1 MCCSIRAAAFFLS
14 SLHVYFAVTQM
25 VRVLP
30 TAISSLSSRTLEAV
44 MALIFALF
52 FFSSGFMT
60 FRGADEESQVL
71 IAGGGVLL
79 FLILGERFTLM
90 YFGLMLN
97 STLPEGDFLNPYGDT
112 IPIIFTGSFAYFMYW
127 EFFTI
132 LGALIENLF
141 LKVLL
146 YLFYFGVLFGYHK
159 ELQENDEDQMSSPI
173 HHHSSRGRSPPPDT
187 MVIP

>member
-112 IPIIFTGSFAYFMYW
+112 IPIIFT
-127 EFFTI
+127 
-132 LGALIENLF
+132 
-141 LKVLL
+141 VLL